1 MFQFDISHLNLLL
14 LLGIILFGGTLG
26 GRLFQK
32 IRIPQV
38 VGYIIIGVVLGQS
51 VLKVVNADMVDAL
64 QPLSYFALALIG
76 FMIGGELK
84 IKVFKKYGRQFIWI
98 LLLEALVAFV
108 VVGVLTTVTL
118 LLITHDVNRSIA
130 LGLLLGAISS
140 ATAPAATTDVLWEN
154 KTRGP
159 VTSIV
164 LGIVAMDD
172 GIALI
177 LFALTSS
184 IAGVLVGQNTQSLGL
199 NLLSLVYDIGLSVIL
214 GFLFGFVL
222 SRIIRRYRD
231 DDKILAFSL
240 GSILLLIGVATALD
254 IDLILAAMSMGFFKT
269 NFTPRSSQSTFK
281 LVERFT
287 PPIYVL
293 FFVLVGAKMDFS
305 ALSPFVLIMAGV
317 YLFGRTAGKYI
328 GASLGARI
336 SGAVES
342 VRKYLPFCLLSQAGV
357 AIGLSIIAG
366 QSFPG
371 DVGNTII
378 LIVTTTTFV
387 VQLIGP
393 PSVKYAVEKA
403 GEVGLNVTEED
414 IMKTGSVSDVLPDN
428 PPYFLEGT
436 PASKVLEEFSRN
448 DSFYFP
454 VLRQAKEKKEL
465 LGIITIDSLKDT
477 LSDLEM
483 TQWLL
488 ALDLVEE
495 VVCTGTDDKSLLEV
509 REIMGNNYVEYLPI
523 IDAGGDYKG
532 IIEERLIQKYVSS
545 RMLTAQKESE
555 RLG

>member
-38 VGYIIIGVVLGQS
+38 VGYIIIGVILGQS

-108 VVGVLTTVTL
+108 VVGILTTVTL
-118 LLITHDVNRSIA
+118 LLITHDVNRSVA

-281 LVERFT
+281 LVERVT

-317 YLFGRTAGKYI
+317 YLFGRTTGKFI

-357 AIGLSIIAG
+357 AIGLSIVAG

-454 VLRQAKEKKEL
+454 VLRQEKEKKEL